1 MSWIGPCWLLKIVPW
16 YFLKGKTPH
25 HMHKKSNMP
34 YTTTS
39 PIPPTNF
46 PDRSKAM
53 RQKRIYNIEWV
64 LRWWFSAYHCEQNVS
79 LYDARCTYHKWNWE
93 IFQLAAHNNQIFQL
107 AAHNNHPH
115 SNNRRTNC
123 HTWKNIY
130 HIEWALRKWL
140 ACYLW
145 AKRISMYNLTNVK
158 MSVFFSWLHIT
169 INLIPQTRELMADR
183 ELLWWLFVICFVPWM
198 MTDYLRLP
206 SFNIYFYLS
215 IPKC

>member
-1 MSWIGPCWLLKIVPW
+1 
-16 YFLKGKTPH
+16 
-25 HMHKKSNMP
+25 
-34 YTTTS
+34 
-39 PIPPTNF
+39 
-46 PDRSKAM
+46 M
-53 RQKRIYNIEWV
+53 RQKPIYNIAWV

-140 ACYLW
+140 ACCLW
-145 AKRISMYNLTNVK
+145 SKHISMYNLTNVK

-169 INLIPQTRELMADR
+169 INLIPQREN
-183 ELLWWLFVICFVPWM
+183 WWLIVNCYDGCSWFVSCPEWWLI
-198 MTDYLRLP
+198 TSDYRR
-206 SFNIYFYLS
+206 SFNMHIFLS
-215 IPKC
+215 KYVYQNVR